1 MTEVRLY
8 AVMEHECDPKKC
20 TAAKLVRL
28 GELKKADIRKV
39 PGGAVVLNPEAEKAL
54 SREDVPSAQRFGLLV
69 LDCSWEKLERFPRL
83 RGGLH
88 HRALPFLL
96 AANPTN
102 FGRPMR
108 LNSAEA
114 VAAALYI
121 MGETERAARILSKFK
136 WGQTF
141 IDINREYLDAYKA
154 SSTSSEVVAAQNSFV
169 GRLHAAE
176 GVDPA
181 QRFSTP

>member
-1 MTEVRLY
+1 MMTGVRVY
-8 AVMEHECDPKKC
+8 AVMERECDPKKC

-28 GELKKADIRKV
+28 GELKEADPRKV
-39 PGGAVVLNPEAEKAL
+39 PGGAVVLDPEAEKAL
-54 SREDVPSAQRFGLLV
+54 SREDIPAAERFGLLV
-69 LDCSWEKLERFPRL
+69 LDCSWEKLERFPRI
-83 RGGLH
+83 RAGLH
-88 HRALPFLL
+88 HRALPFLI

-102 FGRPMR
+102 FGKPMR
-108 LNSAEA
+108 LSSAEA

-121 MGETERAARILSKFK
+121 MGEADRASRVLSKFK

-141 IDINREYLDAYKA
+141 IDINREYLDTYSAA
-154 SSTSSEVVAAQNSFV
+154 CTSGEVVAAQNSFV

-181 QRFSTP
+181 

>member
-1 MTEVRLY
+1 MTEVRVY
-8 AVMEHECDPKKC
+8 AIMEHECDPKRC
-20 TAAKLVRL
+20 TAAKLVRF
-28 GELKKADIRKV
+28 GEVREADPRKV
-39 PGGAVVLNPEAEKAL
+39 PGGAVVLDPEAEKAL

-69 LDCSWEKLERFPRL
+69 LDCSWEKLKRFPRL
-83 RGGLH
+83 KGGLE

-102 FGRPMR
+102 FGKPMR
-108 LNSAEA
+108 LSSAEA

-121 MGETERAARILSKFK
+121 MGEREHAERIMSKFK
-136 WGQTF
+136 WGHTF
-141 IDINREYLDAYKA
+141 IDINREYLEAYSA
-154 SSTSSEVVAAQNSFV
+154 SSTSGEVVAAQNGFV

-181 QRFSTP
+181 